1 MRTLRRRLLPL
12 LLASASVGAVT
23 VLLPPALAAFGLL
36 PWSQALIL
44 SGIILLG
51 AAACALGGGLLLV
64 RRSVRQLATEV
75 RTHTRAVTEAVAAER
90 LEIAEANADLAQ
102 VRAGLERIE
111 GEVLPKQ
118 RRMFKRD
125 LLEQG
130 RQDYEQQVAW
140 SELREHL
147 DTATFM
153 PPLRGW
159 AASPDLVRLIVRH
172 IDRLRPELVVE
183 CGSGSSSIWMGYA
196 LRRHGRGRVVAIEH
210 EAQFAEQTRALIA
223 EHGLDDVVE
232 VRLAPLVEAEPG
244 TITDTGFRDKGAA
257 SRWYDTSAFAD
268 LEGIG
273 LLLVDGPPEST
284 GRQARYPALPAFW
297 PYLADDAVIILDD
310 TVRKDERALG
320 KRWLEEYPELLRVEE
335 PAEKGAHVFS
345 RKGA

>member
-12 LLASASVGAVT
+12 LLASASVGAVM

-44 SGIILLG
+44 SGVILLG
-51 AAACALGGGLLLV
+51 AAACALAGGLLLV

-90 LEIAEANADLAQ
+90 LEIAEANADLEQ

-118 RRMFKRD
+118 RRQFKRD
-125 LLEQG
+125 LLDQG
-130 RQDYEQQVAW
+130 RKDYEQQVAW

-196 LRRHGRGRVVAIEH
+196 LRRQGRGRVVAIEH
-210 EAQFAEQTRALIA
+210 DAHYAEQTRALIA

-244 TITDTGFRDKGAA
+244 TVTDTGLRDKGAVP
-257 SRWYDTSAFAD
+257 RWYDTSAFAD
-268 LEGIG
+268 LDDIG

-310 TVRKDERALG
+310 TSRKDERALG
-320 KRWLEEYPELLRVEE
+320 RRWLEEYPELLRVEE